1 MNVID
6 QSPRVT
12 ARIAGWF
19 YVIVFVF
26 GIYSILSRSRFAF
39 TAAMI
44 AGVIYIAVSVL
55 FYFVFKP
62 ASPKLSLVAA
72 IVSLAGIVIGP
83 ASIVFNPAA
92 RISPLVFFAIYCSL
106 IAVLIFK
113 SSFLPRFLGVLMLL
127 ASAGWFTFIS
137 QSFATSLAPYIFLP
151 GIIGE
156 GALTTWLVLFGV
168 NEKRWK
174 EQLDSLH

>member
-1 MNVID
+1 MKIID
-6 QSPRVT
+6 LSPRVT

-19 YVIVFVF
+19 YVIVFVL
-26 GIYSILSRSRFAF
+26 GIYSIFSRSPFAF

-55 FYFVFKP
+55 FYFIFKP
-62 ASPKLSLVAA
+62 GNPKLSLLAV

-83 ASIVFNPAA
+83 LSIAFKPAA
-92 RISPLVFFAIYCSL
+92 RISPLVFFGIYCSL

-113 SSFLPRFLGVLMLL
+113 STFLPRFLGVLMFF
-127 ASAGWFTFIS
+127 ASAGWLTFIS
-137 QSFATSLAPYIFLP
+137 PAFATSLAPYIFLP

-168 NEKRWK
+168 DDKRWK
-174 EQLDSLH
+174 EQSNFLH